1 MKIVPMSSTQD
12 NLRRCRSAVPLP
24 TRSLM
29 CELLS
34 EGSQVYYGPI
44 YNPVYSP
51 VYSPVGISMNS
62 CGRSNRSSR

>member
-12 NLRRCRSAVPLP
+12 NLRGCRSAVPLP

-29 CELLS
+29 GELLS
-34 EGSQVYYGPI
+34 EGSQVYYRPA
-44 YNPVYSP
+44 YTP